1 MDRPAIVREAVERGQ
16 AIVGSEVPTS
26 EIFVI
31 GDTPL
36 DIQAAH
42 AGGCT
47 AVAVA
52 TGHYDSDALRKA
64 GADHVLETLEQELPT
79 G

>member
-1 MDRPAIVREAVERGQ
+1 LTFGAYAGAGMDRPAIVREAVERGQ

-36 DIQAAH
+36 DIQAA
-42 AGGCT
+42 
-47 AVAVA
+47 
-52 TGHYDSDALRKA
+52 
-64 GADHVLETLEQELPT
+64 
-79 G
+79 